1 MSVTALVLAA
11 ACANPAPIVGGIS
24 VARRTEEGISWDA
37 RFVLDVDTSFDFQG
51 GKVTFALP
59 LAAGERLLD
68 QPGVT
73 PIVEGDRITAL
84 CVEPSA
90 IHGRMIHVSFTQPA
104 TLRADRDTPLGAP
117 IVAGTAV
124 QIVDAPVGD
133 EIRLERA
140 RGGGLEPHVGFL
152 AARGIGH
159 DAREEARRL
168 TETPLLVGHTSIYV
182 RGDDLRTSGA
192 LEGPLVGT
200 RAKARSSIV
209 GAALAFFG
217 VVVALVF
224 GARRLRRAAT
234 VERADAVLASEIE
247 AASAKARRSLQT
259 SRSQTSPQSSPSP

>member
-1 MSVTALVLAA
+1 MIPLAPLVLAA
-11 ACANPAPIVGGIS
+11 ACASPAPIVGGIS
-24 VARRTEEGISWDA
+24 VARRTEEGIRWDA
-37 RFVLDVDTSFDFQG
+37 RFVLDVDASFDFQG
-51 GKVTFALP
+51 GRVTFALP
-59 LAAGERLLD
+59 LPMGEIMRPAA
-68 QPGVT
+68 GVT
-73 PIVEGDRITAL
+73 PIIEGDRITAL

-90 IHGRMIHVSFTQPA
+90 VHGRMIHASFTQSTMLRSDHA
-104 TLRADRDTPLGAP
+104 TTLGAP

-182 RGDDLRTSGA
+182 RGDDLKTAGA

-200 RAKARSSIV
+200 RAKAKSSIA
-209 GAALAFFG
+209 GAALAFLG
-217 VVVALVF
+217 VVAALLF
-224 GARRLRRAAT
+224 GARRLKRAAS
-234 VERADAVLASEIE
+234 VERADALLVSEIE
-247 AASAKARRSLQT
+247 AAARR
-259 SRSQTSPQSSPSP
+259 